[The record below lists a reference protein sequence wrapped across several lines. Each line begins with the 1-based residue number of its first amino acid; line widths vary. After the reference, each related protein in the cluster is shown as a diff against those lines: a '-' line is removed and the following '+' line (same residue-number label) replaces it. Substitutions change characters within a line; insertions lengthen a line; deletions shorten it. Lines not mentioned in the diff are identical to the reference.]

1 MKAAMPNLDE
11 LKELRQ
17 QGMERAASIW
27 ETLETSD
34 PVHPVNIYKA
44 ACSIKCAEFMTRLR
58 DNPAY
63 GSIVRSLTQF
73 LDGTLDIAIAYK
85 EHSNKVEGVRVI
97 MILEE
102 AMPLTAEVF
111 ADPAAYAMR
120 QHTYDGIIMLAAAK
134 MGKEVETREVISKFQ
149 EGVVKATLLARFAEN
164 LASNGP
170 IE

>member
-1 MKAAMPNLDE
+1 MKVTMPNIDE

-17 QGMERAASIW
+17 QGMERAAAIW

-63 GSIVRSLTQF
+63 GSIIQSLMKF
-73 LDGTLDIAIAYK
+73 LDGTLEIAKAYK
-85 EHSNKVEGVRVI
+85 EHSSQDEGVRVI
-97 MILEE
+97 TILEE

-111 ADPAAYAMR
+111 ADPAAYA
-120 QHTYDGIIMLAAAK
+120 
-134 MGKEVETREVISKFQ
+134 
-149 EGVVKATLLARFAEN
+149 
-164 LASNGP
+164 
-170 IE
+170 